1 MDVFREES
9 RSSNWKFP
17 KTKATLLIWRII
29 ISVIM
34 IKVKTN
40 FSLTA
45 TNKRN
50 FHAN

>member
-29 ISVIM
+29 ISVII

-40 FSLTA
+40 FSLAA

>member
-29 ISVIM
+29 ISVII

-40 FSLTA
+40 FSLA
-45 TNKRN
+45 AMNKRN